1 MKAVVFVLSFF
12 MIYNLSIVSHAA
24 DIRVVKD
31 PSQKILGPY
40 SQAIIANGFLF
51 ASGVIAINPKTGKLS
66 GDNIQDQTRQVFAN
80 IRSVLAAAGASL
92 DDVAKVTVFLK
103 NPHDFPAMNEIH
115 AEIFKE
121 YQPARTTVSG
131 VEWGPGILIEIEVIA
146 VMPKGEAV
154 NDR

>member
-92 DDVAKVTVFLK
+92 EDVVKVTVFLK
-103 NPHDFPAMNEIH
+103 EPNDFPAMNEIY
-115 AEIFKE
+115 AEIFKDHK
-121 YQPARTTVSG
+121 PARTTVPG
-131 VEWGPGILIEIEVIA
+131 VEWGSGILIEIEVIA
-146 VMPKGEAV
+146 VMPKNG
-154 NDR
+154 DGK